1 MKRIYESI
9 PVRSVLYVTGGF
21 EFVHIYDFENEYELS
36 KGTDSARY
44 TVVYNGQAKDSYS
57 LPDKIDRAKV
67 RRVDTVGGVLR
78 ISICTRMDE
87 YES

>member
-21 EFVHIYDFENEYELS
+21 EFVQIYDFENEYELS
-36 KGTDSARY
+36 KGKDSTKY
-44 TVVYNGQAKDSYS
+44 TVVFNGWVRNSHS
-57 LPDKIDRAKV
+57 LPDKIDRAKI
-67 RRVDTVGGVLR
+67 RRINTVGGVLR

-87 YES
+87 YEK